1 MKPSKK
7 GYLRNSPD
15 VNKPVNK
22 ILGNKITM
30 KGVDFKVLG
39 TDDRGYTKIM
49 YPGYDYTFPGAKHV
63 IETPLHKKY
72 KK

>member
-1 MKPSKK
+1 MKTSKK
-7 GYLRNSPD
+7 GYLKNSPD

-49 YPGYDYTFPGAKHV
+49 YPGYDYTFPRAKYV
-63 IETPLHKKY
+63 IEKPIK
-72 KK
+72 